1 MGNKNGRYPDVS
13 LDKLNSPRNMLK
25 NNMNKENIDM
35 DYSSY

>member
-1 MGNKNGRYPDVS
+1 MGNKNSRYPDVS
-13 LDKLNSPRNMLK
+13 LEKLNNPKNRLK